1 MSVTDP
7 ATPGT
12 AERVAYLMARPVLAV
27 GELAEIADLSTSTV
41 RRAIDAGDLPVRR
54 IGRRV
59 LIPATDARAW
69 LGIDSTEDGAA

>member
-1 MSVTDP
+1 MSSLAPDS
-7 ATPGT
+7 TPT
-12 AERVAYLMARPVLAV
+12 PEHLAYLAALKVMSTVQVAQFGGV
-27 GELAEIADLSTSTV
+27 STSTV

>member
-1 MSVTDP
+1 MP
-7 ATPGT
+7 TPVHMT
-12 AERVAYLMARPVLAV
+12 PAERVAYLNVLLV
-27 GELAEIADLSTSTV
+27 FSVDEFAEFSGMSTSTV
-41 RRAIDAGDLPVRR
+41 RRAINAGDLPVRR